1 VLLQLVAT
9 ISPFVNTVWKN
20 SNKIKKDNEHGKHV
34 VSHKLMGYDRI
45 ELSIESILSSHGN
58 NVSLPSMS
66 SYKAEM
72 IE

>member
-1 VLLQLVAT
+1 
-9 ISPFVNTVWKN
+9 
-20 SNKIKKDNEHGKHV
+20 
-34 VSHKLMGYDRI
+34 MGYDRI

-72 IE
+72 IEWRET